1 MICTSLRFLKTIWF
15 ISGCMLLFCPKALF
29 SQKSEMPSA
38 GVLFTEEPIT
48 LDGVLDE
55 SIWQRAIPATNFW
68 QWFPSDTL
76 RAKFQTEVRLAFDD
90 QNLYVGVICFAEGSD
105 FKTNSLKRDYRA
117 SDGGDNFT
125 LVFDPFRDQTNA
137 FVFGINPYGVQ
148 REALIS
154 GGGRQTDD
162 FNTSWDNRWFAEAK
176 RYEDHWT
183 GEFIIP
189 FTTLRFIEEET
200 VWYFNAYRF
209 DTQTNERTTWVR
221 VPQNQTVM
229 SRAFNGEIIF
239 EKPLKKPG
247 ANISLIPYILGG
259 STQNFEEGEEKPS
272 LNWNVG
278 GDMKVALTPSLN
290 LDLTFNPDFSQV
302 EVDRQVTNLDRFE
315 LFFPEKRQFFLE
327 NSDLFATL
335 GTEGTR
341 PFFSRRIGVAQ
352 DSTTG
357 QNIQNPI
364 YYGAR
369 LSGKLNDNWRL
380 GILNMQTAPVEE
392 SGIEGVNYT
401 VATIQRRVFKRS
413 FFSAF
418 LVNRQAMKDS
428 LGKFAFKANAF
439 NRVAGLDFNLAS
451 QDNVW
456 GGKVFFHHSFSD
468 DQQKNAFVQGTNLSY
483 TKHRYQLTWDQ
494 QWIGRGFDA
503 SAGFVPRTGFLRFAP
518 AARLY
523 FYPGNEW
530 LNYHGPGLVS
540 QVLFDDAYRKTDHKL
555 GLDYMIWFT
564 NTSRLT
570 ATFTHNYTYLFS
582 EFDPSRSNLTPL
594 PEGSDYNYS
603 LFEFIYESDR
613 RENIS
618 FNTTAIAG
626 QYFNGSRF
634 GATCSLTYR
643 FQPYGSI
650 SADFNYNNI
659 TLPQVGSGIDT
670 TVNIMLLGPRFDIT
684 FSRKLFFTA
693 FFQYNSQLDN
703 ININARL
710 QWRYQPVSDFFLV
723 YTDNYMP
730 TNSGLMLRNRA
741 IVAKLTYWLNI

>member
-1 MICTSLRFLKTIWF
+1 
-15 ISGCMLLFCPKALF
+15 
-29 SQKSEMPSA
+29 
-38 GVLFTEEPIT
+38 
-48 LDGVLDE
+48 
-55 SIWQRAIPATNFW
+55 
-68 QWFPSDTL
+68 
-76 RAKFQTEVRLAFDD
+76 
-90 QNLYVGVICFAEGSD
+90 
-105 FKTNSLKRDYRA
+105 
-117 SDGGDNFT
+117 
-125 LVFDPFRDQTNA
+125 
-137 FVFGINPYGVQ
+137 
-148 REALIS
+148 
-154 GGGRQTDD
+154 
-162 FNTSWDNRWFAEAK
+162 
-176 RYEDHWT
+176 
-183 GEFIIP
+183 
-189 FTTLRFIEEET
+189 
-200 VWYFNAYRF
+200 
-209 DTQTNERTTWVR
+209 
-221 VPQNQTVM
+221 
-229 SRAFNGEIIF
+229 
-239 EKPLKKPG
+239 
-247 ANISLIPYILGG
+247 
-259 STQNFEEGEEKPS
+259 
-272 LNWNVG
+272 
-278 GDMKVALTPSLN
+278 
-290 LDLTFNPDFSQV
+290 
-302 EVDRQVTNLDRFE
+302 
-315 LFFPEKRQFFLE
+315 
-327 NSDLFATL
+327 
-335 GTEGTR
+335 
-341 PFFSRRIGVAQ
+341 
-352 DSTTG
+352 
-357 QNIQNPI
+357 
-364 YYGAR
+364 
-369 LSGKLNDNWRL
+369 
-380 GILNMQTAPVEE
+380 
-392 SGIEGVNYT
+392 
-401 VATIQRRVFKRS
+401 
-413 FFSAF
+413 
-418 LVNRQAMKDS
+418 MKDS

-494 QWIGRGFDA
+494 QWIGRGYDA